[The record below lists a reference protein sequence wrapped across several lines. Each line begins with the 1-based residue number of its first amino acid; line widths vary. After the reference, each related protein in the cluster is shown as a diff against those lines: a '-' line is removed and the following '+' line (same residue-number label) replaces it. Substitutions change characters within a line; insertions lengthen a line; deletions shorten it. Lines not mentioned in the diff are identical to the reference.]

1 MENLEEVS
9 FSSKREWK
17 SFFEPK
23 YFHKKNS
30 YNSKQRDKFFEET
43 IKIIQNYFT
52 KTFFISC
59 GTLLGYIRENN
70 FIDWDDNIDLSFYF
84 ENNSLIKLE
93 KLQRIMLEK
102 HYVAR
107 IIRKKKYLK
116 LSIFKYGY
124 KLDLCSL
131 YKEKS
136 YFKANLY
143 KMPTIYCDE
152 LKAVNF
158 KNVTINIPKK
168 YENYLLYLYGN
179 WKTPIKDVGYQT
191 HKSQINL
198 SFKNYLTFFIRQIN
212 YLLFKK
218 K

>member
-1 MENLEEVS
+1 MENLKEAS

-23 YFHKKNS
+23 YYHRKNS

-52 KTFFISC
+52 QTFFISA
-59 GTLLGYIRENN
+59 GTLLGYIREKN

-84 ENNSLIKLE
+84 ENNTFVKLE
-93 KLQRIMLEK
+93 KLQKIMLEK

-131 YKEKS
+131 YKEKG
-136 YFKANLY
+136 YFKAGEY
-143 KMPTIYCDE
+143 RMPTIYCDE

-158 KNVTINIPKK
+158 KNVTINIPRK
-168 YENYLLYLYGN
+168 YENYLFYLYGN
-179 WKTPIKDVGYQT
+179 WRTPIKHANYLT
-191 HKSQINL
+191 HESKINL
-198 SFKNYLTFFIRQIN
+198 SFKNFLSSFIRHKI